1 MATLTA
7 SAYAQLTKEQKKER
21 KELLKAAKKEA
32 KTLTKDG
39 WKAVPGT
46 LPIEKQLSKS
56 YLMMENEEY
65 IIADAI
71 SVGKNY
77 DAAKMQALELAK
89 QNLAGQIQTEI
100 TVLIENT
107 IANKQL
113 DPEDAESV
121 IQSISAGKNLITQSI
136 GRVLPIVELYR
147 TLSNRNKEVL
157 VKIAYNTNMAK
168 LAAKKAVKEDLEK
181 KGEDLQQKLDK
192 LLGW

>member
-7 SAYAQLTKEQKKER
+7 SSYAQLSKEQKKER

-32 KTLTKDG
+32 KNLTKEG

-46 LPIEKQLSKS
+46 LPLEKQLSKS
-56 YLMMENEEY
+56 YLMMENDEY
-65 IIADAI
+65 IMADAI

-89 QNLAGQIQTEI
+89 QNLAGQIQTEV
-100 TVLIENT
+100 TALIENT
-107 IANKQL
+107 IINKQL
-113 DPEDAESV
+113 EPEDAESV
-121 IQSISAGKNLITQSI
+121 IQSISAGKSLITQSI
-136 GRVLPIVELYR
+136 GRVLPVVELYR
-147 TLSNRNKEVL
+147 TLSNKNKEVL

-168 LAAKKAVKEDLEK
+168 LAAKKAVKEELEK

>member
-1 MATLTA
+1 MATLTV
-7 SAYAQLTKEQKKER
+7 SANAQLSKEQKKER

-32 KTLTKDG
+32 KTLAKEG